1 MLQVGE
7 YDVEYRVVRFD
18 GSICW
23 VRDHGFPI
31 AEATGEIYRVA
42 GVVEEI
48 TERKKSEQ
56 DREQLLVQ
64 AQVAREQAEA
74 ANRVKDEFLAVLSH
88 ELRTLLNPILGW
100 ASLLKQG
107 KLNAAKTTDAS
118 ATIKRNAKL
127 QV

>member
-1 MLQVGE
+1 M
-7 YDVEYRVVRFD
+7 
-18 GSICW
+18 
-23 VRDHGFPI
+23 RDHGFPI

-88 ELRTLLNPILGW
+88 ELRTPLNPILGW